1 MFFLKQRKLSVCHL
15 DQDLDCVDILQSDH
29 SGFHRNRKSQFLIQ
43 EHFCY
48 TTRPTSSMSDEEDQ
62 EVDAEV
68 QEPVVPK
75 CKTGQGKFQFPDGA
89 LYEGEWIERQGNRQR
104 HGAGKYTDGDET
116 YEGQWVNDV
125 LSGDSCVV
133 QLAGGAEYSGE
144 MKDHKY
150 NGVGKYVWSDSAKYA
165 GGWCNSKMH
174 GEGTYTGPDGVNW
187 SGTFRNGAFN
197 NGRAW
202 VTIR

>member
-1 MFFLKQRKLSVCHL
+1 MKQKSVSDLSNTPPLH
-15 DQDLDCVDILQSDH
+15 H
-29 SGFHRNRKSQFLIQ
+29 
-43 EHFCY
+43 
-48 TTRPTSSMSDEEDQ
+48 PTPTVSMSDEEDQ

>member
-1 MFFLKQRKLSVCHL
+1 
-15 DQDLDCVDILQSDH
+15 
-29 SGFHRNRKSQFLIQ
+29 
-43 EHFCY
+43 
-48 TTRPTSSMSDEEDQ
+48 MSDEEDQ